1 MRISIVLAALAV
13 SLSAS
18 LASSPTAL
26 SADAPTSGQS
36 LHRVDFRIEGASC
49 VTCLRR
55 IAKSMRE
62 SKGVLKADASIY
74 RPYWAIAIYD
84 AKKTTFDKFS
94 APIAK
99 AEQVRFAEVEDKA
112 ISSMPLV
119 VIPKVSSTQAK
130 APIAAPTAR

>member
-1 MRISIVLAALAV
+1 MRISIVLTALAV

-18 LASSPTAL
+18 LASVPAAR
-26 SADAPTSGQS
+26 SADSGQS

-99 AEQVRFAEVEDKA
+99 SEQVRFAEVEDKP

-130 APIAAPTAR
+130 APMAAPTTR